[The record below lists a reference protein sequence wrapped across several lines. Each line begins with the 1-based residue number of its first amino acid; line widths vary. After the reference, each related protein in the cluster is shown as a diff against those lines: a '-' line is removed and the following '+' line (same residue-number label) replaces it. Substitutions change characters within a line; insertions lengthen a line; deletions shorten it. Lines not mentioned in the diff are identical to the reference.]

1 MKKGKTRLLACLC
14 ILLVICYSFG
24 VLLPHS
30 HEGLGETCAVCAFF
44 RLLRSVA
51 AVTVLGTIS
60 AFSAD
65 ILCKALRVSNG
76 VVSMKHGTLILQKV
90 KLSR

>member
-1 MKKGKTRLLACLC
+1 MKKGKARLLACLC
-14 ILLVICYSFG
+14 ILLVVCYSFG

-30 HEGLGETCAVCAFF
+30 HEGIGETCAICAVF

-51 AVTVLGTIS
+51 AVAVLGTVS
-60 AFSAD
+60 ALSARM
-65 ILCKALRVSNG
+65 LCKAIRISNE

-90 KLSR
+90 KLSS

>member
-14 ILLVICYSFG
+14 LLLVVCYSFG

-30 HEGLGETCAVCAFF
+30 HEGIGESCAVCAIF

-51 AVTVLGTIS
+51 AVTVLGT
-60 AFSAD
+60 AAALSAD
-65 ILCKALRVSNG
+65 ILRKGIRIDNE

-90 KLSR
+90 KLSS